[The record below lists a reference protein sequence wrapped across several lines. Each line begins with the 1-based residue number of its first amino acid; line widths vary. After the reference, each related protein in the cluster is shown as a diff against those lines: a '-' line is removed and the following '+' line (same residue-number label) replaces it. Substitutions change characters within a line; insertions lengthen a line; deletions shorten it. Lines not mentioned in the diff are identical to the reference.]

1 MAADYK
7 KAIRLKL
14 RFQTSKGL
22 LTIEQLWG
30 LTLTEL
36 KNLIISLHETLKKV
50 PSEDLAFLETESVTE
65 ESEDQ
70 IRFDIAVDVY
80 KTKQQESKDS
90 RDEAARKAHNQHIA
104 EIIAEKEEAELRSKS
119 VEELKAMMQ

>member
-104 EIIAEKEEAELRSKS
+104 EIIAEKEEAELRNKS
-119 VEELKAMMQ
+119 VEELRAMMQ